1 MVKIGCEALRKALAG
16 KKIALMMN
24 HSAIDNDGRNMIDV
38 ICTDWGCDV
47 ALILAME
54 HGVRGNMTTG
64 FHDLKGVDAKTGVRM
79 ESLYQFPGC
88 VPPVDLVK
96 TVDAVVFSAQDA
108 GSRCYTYAPW
118 MCYLMESA
126 AEAGTE
132 VIVLDRPNPLGGQVL
147 EGGCIGNKPEVDT
160 TEYFRHL
167 LGCFPYP
174 LRHGLTIGEMA
185 KMYNDYLPQP
195 AKLTVVP
202 MEGYT
207 RDMWFEDT
215 NLPWTP
221 PSPAIP
227 TPETLL
233 PYTGMVFF
241 DWADV
246 SVGRGTALPF
256 YYCGAPY
263 VDAQWL
269 TDAVNALKLPGVRCV
284 EAYWQPQFNK
294 CKGEACGGILMNIT
308 DPRAFNPTEFA
319 VRLAFLLTEKYPDKM
334 NWDEDQLAVRSGSTL
349 LGDTLTGKCQGNA
362 DTVLAAWEEECK
374 EFDLKRKPYLIYE

>member
-1 MVKIGCEALRKALAG
+1 MVKIGCEALRKALEG

-24 HSAIDNDGRNMIDV
+24 HSALDSDGRNMIDV

-47 ALILAME
+47 ALIFAME

-64 FHDLKGVDAKTGVRM
+64 FRDLEGADEKTGVHL
-79 ESLYQFPGC
+79 ECLYKFPGG
-88 VPPVDLVK
+88 VPPVDIVK

-118 MCYLMESA
+118 MCCLINSA
-126 AEAGTE
+126 AEADRE
-132 VIVLDRPNPLGGQVL
+132 VIILDRPNPLGGQVL
-147 EGGCIGNKPEVDT
+147 EGCYLGNSEEEDNSW
-160 TEYFRHL
+160 YFKYL
-167 LGCFPYP
+167 LGKFPYP

-185 KMYNDYLPQP
+185 KMYNATLSKP

-215 NLPWTP
+215 KLPWTP

-269 TDAVNALKLPGVRCV
+269 TEAVNALKMPGVRCI
-284 EAYWQPQFNK
+284 EAYWQPQFDK

-334 NWDEDQLAVRSGSTL
+334 NWNERELAIRSGNTV
-349 LGDTLTGKCQGNA
+349 LGDTLTGKREGNA
-362 DTVLAAWEEECK
+362 DTILAAWEQDCQD
-374 EFDLKRKPYLIYE
+374 FAIRCKPYLIY